1 MPDGSTRSSLSK
13 PKVISQPTGIPV
25 ASAVTMPLD
34 WSAARIAMEARIMEA
49 MIFLLHRA
57 DAVGYILFLVN
68 HKDVGLGKGKLQ
80 GG

>member
-13 PKVISQPTGIPV
+13 PKVISQPAGIPV

-34 WSAARIAMEARIMEA
+34 KSAARIAMEARIMEA

-57 DAVGYILFLVN
+57 DAVGYIILLVN
-68 HKDVGLGKGKLQ
+68 PRKTYPGAGSL
-80 GG
+80 